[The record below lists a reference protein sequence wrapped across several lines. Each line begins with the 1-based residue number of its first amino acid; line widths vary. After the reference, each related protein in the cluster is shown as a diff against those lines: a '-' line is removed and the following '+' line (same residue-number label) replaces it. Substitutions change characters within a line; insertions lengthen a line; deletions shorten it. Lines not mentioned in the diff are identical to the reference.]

1 MDLQLNLESKERC
14 SMSQIKYHPDLSN
27 IKDLDMYIKYS
38 SQAINQIHD
47 ILEGR
52 VDFDINIAS
61 QTLSVTFTAINT
73 VQLIN
78 HGMNRTGL
86 KYFVV
91 DKSVA
96 CDVYHTASRDT
107 VSQIALSCTVATT
120 VTIILI

>member
-1 MDLQLNLESKERC
+1 
-14 SMSQIKYHPDLSN
+14 MSQLKYNPNLSN
-27 IKDLDMYIKYS
+27 IKDLDMFIKYA
-38 SQAINQIHD
+38 SQAIKQIQD
-47 ILEGR
+47 IIDGG

-61 QTLSVTFTAINT
+61 QTLTVTFSLANT
-73 VQLIN
+73 VRIIN
-78 HGMNRTGL
+78 HKMNRTGL

-96 CDVYHTASRDT
+96 CDIYHTASRDT